1 MSHTLHRRGSVESLQ
16 CDIPLLTR
24 AAKGI
29 NSEGSAAK
37 LQKFV
42 KIAMT
47 HNPVNLGMAQCG
59 NIHGTTPENIIKA
72 LVENRTVNVVFGNKQ
87 DFINL
92 LKDLKKEDWDLSVT
106 CAGLFDTTLEACK
119 EAGIKPH
126 SVNFS
131 LGIFGKTEKLPDE
144 NILQLT
150 TMCGHHQ
157 NAPGLVKLMINEVKA
172 KKITPRTAA
181 LTLTC
186 QCPCGIVNVDRAE
199 KMFEKFRDD

>member
-1 MSHTLHRRGSVESLQ
+1 MSHTLHRRGSVDSLQ

-29 NSEGSAAK
+29 NSEGAAAK

-42 KIAMT
+42 KMAVT
-47 HNPVNLGMAQCG
+47 HNPVNLGMGQCG
-59 NIHGTTPENIIKA
+59 NIHGTRPENIINA
-72 LVENRTVNVVFGNKQ
+72 LVENRTVNVVFDNKH

-106 CAGLFDTTLEACK
+106 CAGLFDVTMEACK
-119 EAGIKPH
+119 EVGIKPH

-144 NILQLT
+144 SILQLT

-157 NAPGLVKLMINEVKA
+157 ISPNLVKFLINKIKI
-172 KKITPRTAA
+172 KKITPRDAV
-181 LTLTC
+181 LTLASL
-186 QCPCGIVNVDRAE
+186 CPCGIVNVDRAE
-199 KMFEKFRDD
+199 KLFEKLAGD